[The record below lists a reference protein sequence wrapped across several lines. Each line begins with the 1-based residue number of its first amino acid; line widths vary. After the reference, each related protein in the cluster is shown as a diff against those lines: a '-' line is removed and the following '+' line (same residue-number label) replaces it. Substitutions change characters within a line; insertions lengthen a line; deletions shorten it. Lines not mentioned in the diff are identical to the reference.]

1 MQLLALW
8 IAIFYLYCWKETIM
22 NEIVIV
28 IIAIVTLIAAV
39 IIYGVIS
46 TTMGYEDDVN
56 KNYIPDRLE
65 RALGMEVK
73 DKEEAKKE

>member
-1 MQLLALW
+1 
-8 IAIFYLYCWKETIM
+8 M

-28 IIAIVTLIAAV
+28 IIAIVALIAAV
-39 IIYGVIS
+39 IIYGIVS

-65 RALGMEVK
+65 RTLGMEVK

>member
-1 MQLLALW
+1 
-8 IAIFYLYCWKETIM
+8 M

-28 IIAIVTLIAAV
+28 IIAIVALIAAV
-39 IIYGVIS
+39 IIYGIVS